1 MNTEITN
8 NLNNEREIRTII
20 DLYANYADTKQTDK
34 QVALFADDY
43 KIEIY
48 YDSTSDTPI
57 QTIIGKENL
66 KQLFIDSLSPF
77 PKTMHFNGQS
87 LIDINS
93 DTEAE
98 GIVYCRAYH
107 YSKIDDTEKLMIAPI
122 RYEDIYKKIDN
133 KWYFLNRKLKV
144 QWIENR

>member
-1 MNTEITN
+1 MSSKRKTKDA
-8 NLNNEREIRTII
+8 IRNII

-43 KIEIY
+43 KVEIY
-48 YDSTSDTPI
+48 YDSTSETPT
-57 QTIIGKENL
+57 QTVEGKDNL

-87 LIDINS
+87 LITIENE
-93 DTEAE
+93 TEAT

-107 YSKIDDTEKLMIAPI
+107 YSKEGDTEKLMIAPI
-122 RYEDIYKKIDN
+122 RYEDKYKLVDDN
-133 KWYFLNRKLKV
+133 WVFAERKLKV
-144 QWIENR
+144 QWVENR

>member
-1 MNTEITN
+1 MSSKRKTKDA
-8 NLNNEREIRTII
+8 IRNII

-43 KIEIY
+43 RIEIY
-48 YDSTSDTPI
+48 YDSTSETPT
-57 QTIIGKENL
+57 QTVEGKDNL

-87 LIDINS
+87 LITIENE
-93 DTEAE
+93 TEAT

-107 YSKIDDTEKLMIAPI
+107 YSKEGDTEKLMIAPI
-122 RYEDIYKKIDN
+122 RYEDKYKLVDDN
-133 KWYFLNRKLKV
+133 WVFAERKLKV
-144 QWIENR
+144 QWVENR